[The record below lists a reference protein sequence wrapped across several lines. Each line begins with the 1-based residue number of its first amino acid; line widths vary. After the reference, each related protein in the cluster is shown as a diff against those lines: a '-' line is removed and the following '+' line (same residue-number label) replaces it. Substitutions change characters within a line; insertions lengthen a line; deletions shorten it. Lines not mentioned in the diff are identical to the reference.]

1 MSLFIEVTAVIDM
14 TTSMNMLVSLDKIID
29 IRPRDNGCAIRFS
42 DGKLLYVRDS
52 YEKFAEQYSIRK
64 VSSEDIKKRF
74 PTKPQT
80 KSEEPSQT

>member
-14 TTSMNMLVSLDKIID
+14 ATSMNMLVSLDKIID